1 MQFTNTIFIEQSLH
15 TTFSFVSDFLN
26 LPRWNYAVIKL
37 ERTSEGP
44 VGNGS
49 VFRQQRE
56 FMGRILEDSFII
68 TKYEVDSIVTIKSI
82 KAEYPF
88 QISYQFKSLDN
99 GTIITNNFELN
110 GGAFD
115 IPGVLLSHRVK
126 KAVAENLNKLKELV
140 EELQPGVHFKG
151 E

>member
-37 ERTSEGP
+37 ERASEGP

-49 VFRQQRE
+49 AFRQQRE

-88 QISYQFKSLDN
+88 QISYQFKSLDR
-99 GTIITNNFELN
+99 GTVITNDFELN

-115 IPGVLLSHRVK
+115 FIGVLMNHRVK
-126 KAVAENLNKLKELV
+126 KAVAENLNKLKGLV
-140 EELQPGVHFKG
+140 EEL
-151 E
+151 